1 LVHGKI
7 FRSVSGYDR
16 CFCIREGTCMSD
28 IIMIVVFMAMLLAGA
43 GIFKEVDSFI
53 ARHVIKCT
61 GTKEEA
67 HEHEQSETDDTV

>member
-1 LVHGKI
+1 
-7 FRSVSGYDR
+7 
-16 CFCIREGTCMSD
+16 MSD

-67 HEHEQSETDDTV
+67 HEHEQSETDDAA